1 MKGEKHEGKHGDNK
15 VIKKEP
21 ENLGRDRNPGT
32 KTVKKK
38 KHRTQVRTR
47 SSQGNQKVQYLKENQ
62 RWNMMPHIMFTLLLS
77 REEPQGMFFSP
88 TTRNSLSAGGAF
100 SDKARA

>member
-38 KHRTQVRTR
+38 T
-47 SSQGNQKVQYLKENQ
+47 
-62 RWNMMPHIMFTLLLS
+62 
-77 REEPQGMFFSP
+77 
-88 TTRNSLSAGGAF
+88 
-100 SDKARA
+100 